1 MKKYNYDIVY
11 SKRKSLSITV
21 SADNKIT
28 LRCPL
33 GYGRERAERFLNEKS
48 DWIERTVLKNEKK
61 LNGNVDVISYK
72 SIFVNGEK
80 LPLYTGCKVKILS
93 ADGVSVKS
101 VKDIK
106 KLYEERFTEG
116 FIRKVE
122 EISRETGLRFKELCI
137 KSYKSR
143 WGCCDGNNNLS
154 FNFKLFMLPEYIQRY
169 IIVHELCHTVQHNH
183 SEKFWRLV
191 ERFVPNYKRVKKDLH
206 GYDFL
211 TTLY

>member
-1 MKKYNYDIVY
+1 MKYDVELVF

-21 SADNKIT
+21 SAENKIT

-33 GYGRERAERFLNEKS
+33 GYSRERAEQFLNEKS
-48 DWIERTVLKNEKK
+48 AWIERTVQRNEKK
-61 LNGNVDVISYK
+61 LNLNAEIISYK
-72 SIFVNGEK
+72 SILVNGTK
-80 LPLYTGCKVKILS
+80 LSLFIGCKRAAITEE
-93 ADGVSVKS
+93 GVFVKS
-101 VKDIK
+101 IKDIK
-106 KLYEERFTEG
+106 KLFVSCFAKAFVLR
-116 FIRKVE
+116 VE
-122 EISRETGLRFKELCI
+122 EISLRTGLKCNGIAI

-143 WGCCDGNNNLS
+143 WGCCDGSNNLA
-154 FNFKLFMLPEYIQRY
+154 FNYKLFMLPDRIQYY

-191 ERFVPNYKRVKKDLH
+191 ERFVPDYKQLKKGLR

>member
-1 MKKYNYDIVY
+1 MKYDVELVF

-21 SADNKIT
+21 SAENKIT

-33 GYGRERAERFLNEKS
+33 GYSRERAERFLNEKS
-48 DWIERTVLKNEKK
+48 AWIERTVKRNEKK
-61 LNGNVDVISYK
+61 LNLNADIIAYK
-72 SIFVNGEK
+72 SILVNGTK
-80 LPLYTGCKVKILS
+80 LPLYIGCKKAAITGEGVFVKGI
-93 ADGVSVKS
+93 
-101 VKDIK
+101 KDIK
-106 KLYEERFTEG
+106 KLFVSYFAKAFVLR
-116 FIRKVE
+116 VE
-122 EISRETGLRFKELCI
+122 EISRQTGLKFNGLAI

-143 WGCCDGNNNLS
+143 WGCCDGGNNLA
-154 FNFKLFMLPEYIQRY
+154 FNYKLFMLPNRIQYY

-191 ERFVPNYKRVKKDLH
+191 EKFVPDYKKLKKDLR